1 MGLVSTGATLD
12 APELA
17 TVIAALRLWQIT
29 PNPPDEIDY
38 IACDGGAVSPLTRDQ
53 IDHLIHRLNWGG

>member
-1 MGLVSTGATLD
+1 MALISTGARFD

-29 PNPPDEIDY
+29 PNPPEDIGY
-38 IACDGGAVSPLTRDQ
+38 IACDGGSFTSLTEEQ
-53 IDHLIHRLNWGG
+53 IEALIHRLNHGD